1 MTTKNEI
8 KQIKNSS
15 NIKNNIDVNYAWKNF
30 LNRMIDEKWFC
41 QNRMTY

>member
-15 NIKNNIDVNYAWKNF
+15 NFNNNIDAELRLKEF
-30 LNRMIDEKWFC
+30 P
-41 QNRMTY
+41 

>member
-15 NIKNNIDVNYAWKNF
+15 NIKNNIDAELRLKEF
-30 LNRMIDEKWFC
+30 P
-41 QNRMTY
+41 

>member
-15 NIKNNIDVNYAWKNF
+15 NINNNIDADLRLKEF
-30 LNRMIDEKWFC
+30 P
-41 QNRMTY
+41 

>member
-15 NIKNNIDVNYAWKNF
+15 NINNNIDAELRLKEF
-30 LNRMIDEKWFC
+30 P
-41 QNRMTY
+41 

>member
-15 NIKNNIDVNYAWKNF
+15 NINNNIDAKLRLKEF
-30 LNRMIDEKWFC
+30 P
-41 QNRMTY
+41 

>member
-15 NIKNNIDVNYAWKNF
+15 NINTNIDAELRLKEF
-30 LNRMIDEKWFC
+30 P
-41 QNRMTY
+41 

>member
-15 NIKNNIDVNYAWKNF
+15 NINNFIDAELRLKEF
-30 LNRMIDEKWFC
+30 P
-41 QNRMTY
+41 

>member
-15 NIKNNIDVNYAWKNF
+15 NINNI
-30 LNRMIDEKWFC
+30 IDAELRLKEFP
-41 QNRMTY
+41 